1 MQIIQNRKK
10 FFILSLLVIIIG
22 FGFMIANAQA
32 GKGALNWDV
41 EFTGGTS
48 MELNMNGKY
57 DNDKLISII
66 KDVTDQSSPQI
77 QEVLGTNNVE
87 IKLQSIDSPTRTAL
101 VEAIQKEYSKATL
114 TEANDISGTVSG
126 EMQRAAI
133 KATLIAAVAMLIY
146 ISIRFKDV
154 RAGGSAIL
162 ALIHDVLVV
171 LAAYAIFRI
180 PVNNAFIAVLLT
192 ILGYS
197 VNSTIVIFDRIRENK
212 GAFKRNQTAERINKS
227 IHHVDFIGRF
237 HLVYLNTDVI
247 FLDYCIYQGFTH
259 DFIIKTSDIALDKEC
274 LKEFCRVFQFACTLS
289 NRHKWKARVRF
300 QRFDNLRYHHGIVA
314 KEDYIKLIIFYIL
327 TKPSVHF
334 LWID

>member
-77 QEVLGTNNVE
+77 QEVLGQIRRNQIAVHRQPYAYGSGGSNPE
-87 IKLQSIDSPTRTAL
+87 GIFQ
-101 VEAIQKEYSKATL
+101 ATL

-133 KATLIAAVAMLIY
+133 QGNA
-146 ISIRFKDV
+146 DC
-154 RAGGSAIL
+154 GSS
-162 ALIHDVLVV
+162 
-171 LAAYAIFRI
+171 
-180 PVNNAFIAVLLT
+180 NADLYF
-192 ILGYS
+192 YS
-197 VNSTIVIFDRIRENK
+197 V
-212 GAFKRNQTAERINKS
+212 
-227 IHHVDFIGRF
+227 
-237 HLVYLNTDVI
+237 
-247 FLDYCIYQGFTH
+247 
-259 DFIIKTSDIALDKEC
+259 
-274 LKEFCRVFQFACTLS
+274 
-289 NRHKWKARVRF
+289 
-300 QRFDNLRYHHGIVA
+300 
-314 KEDYIKLIIFYIL
+314 
-327 TKPSVHF
+327 
-334 LWID
+334 

>member
-133 KATLIAAVAMLIY
+133 KATLIY

-227 IHHVDFIGRF
+227 ISQTLARSINTSLTTLFTIGAIYF
-237 HLVYLNTDVI
+237 LGVPSIQEFALPMMVGIIAGAYSSICISGSIWYTLLPKAEKDV
-247 FLDYCIYQGFTH
+247 
-259 DFIIKTSDIALDKEC
+259 
-274 LKEFCRVFQFACTLS
+274 
-289 NRHKWKARVRF
+289 
-300 QRFDNLRYHHGIVA
+300 
-314 KEDYIKLIIFYIL
+314 
-327 TKPSVHF
+327 
-334 LWID
+334 

>member
-1 MQIIQNRKK
+1 MQISQNRKK

-227 IHHVDFIGRF
+227 ISQTLARSINTSLTTLFTIGAIYF
-237 HLVYLNTDVI
+237 LGVPSIQEFALPMMVGIIAGAYSSICISGSIWYTLLPKAEKDV
-247 FLDYCIYQGFTH
+247 
-259 DFIIKTSDIALDKEC
+259 
-274 LKEFCRVFQFACTLS
+274 
-289 NRHKWKARVRF
+289 
-300 QRFDNLRYHHGIVA
+300 
-314 KEDYIKLIIFYIL
+314 
-327 TKPSVHF
+327 
-334 LWID
+334 